1 MTLTK
6 VRGETLRGEV
16 PYQYINVG
24 DAFLFEGFL
33 LYKFMVRGEAINY
46 APGQKVFFRYIPD
59 SEIVQ
64 LVEMVNISYKI

>member
-6 VRGETLRGEV
+6 VQGETLRGEV
-16 PYQYINVG
+16 PYQNVDIG

-33 LYKFMVRGEAINY
+33 LYKFMVRGGVINY
-46 APGQKVFFRYIPD
+46 APGQKVYFRHIPD

-64 LVEMVNISYKI
+64 LVERVNISYKV